1 MKSTSFI
8 CIHLFKKALTVYLIS
23 KKAKFQHI
31 ELVGKRER
39 MNKLKTRIQEEEI
52 EYSKHL
58 RIAKE
63 ALHIRREK
71 VAARQ
76 ANHATVSNDE
86 IPNVEKIRKLV
97 TENGNGNSID
107 FFLKMQRLVQKKT
120 AEVVDETNALRVETE
135 TAKMI
140 ISGYEIYMQ
149 KDDVMGGYT
158 RNFTPALQQ

>member
-1 MKSTSFI
+1 
-8 CIHLFKKALTVYLIS
+8 
-23 KKAKFQHI
+23 
-31 ELVGKRER
+31 
-39 MNKLKTRIQEEEI
+39 MNKLKTLIQEEEI

-97 TENGNGNSID
+97 TENGNGNSRD